1 MNYEFVLLCLCK
13 HQVTVHQHR
22 HKQHAVQPVQHA
34 AVAGEQVGEILDP
47 AVPFHQAGEQVADL
61 AGNPA
66 QEAQDQV
73 MPPHRQLGQRR
84 GVAERMAQAVHDHR
98 GHHATGEPAD
108 AYRIDANTRITVLE
122 KGRQRSSD
130 TLSAG
135 YRDLLGVCM
144 RLAMADAM
152 YTGEKPTLIMDDPFV
167 NLDDRKIKGAERLL
181 KEAGEDY
188 QIIYLTCRDER
199 RL

>member
-1 MNYEFVLLCLCK
+1 MLEK
-13 HQVTVHQHR
+13 T
-22 HKQHAVQPVQHA
+22 
-34 AVAGEQVGEILDP
+34 GEIL
-47 AVPFHQAGEQVADL
+47 A
-61 AGNPA
+61 
-66 QEAQDQV
+66 EAKESLTARYMEPLMKGFTKYYSV
-73 MPPHRQLGQRR
+73 L
-84 GVAERMAQAVHDHR
+84 
-98 GHHATGEPAD
+98 TGEPAD
-108 AYRIDANTRITVLE
+108 VYRIDANTRITVLE

-135 YRDLLGVCM
+135 YRDLLGFCM